1 MLFCPYLKAQ
11 AGCNELP
18 RHQEETSPIQKHFY
32 RTLGCVCGKSSPLW
46 HNYYQA
52 EMAKMLNCGS
62 ETNGFAVYQC
72 LDCGKGEHKVNF
84 SCKGKACLQCGE
96 RYARDRLRIPFYNHP
111 NQHDLYSQ
119 FMVLAQACLTAL
131 IQGQFKDT
139 DYKVALIVFLHTHG
153 RNGRYNPHLHVILAE
168 GAFHPRKK
176 EWKAFKHL
184 PLAPLRR
191 LWQ

>member
-1 MLFCPYLKAQ
+1 MSCRLCDSGFNL
-11 AGCNELP
+11 LIL
-18 RHQEETSPIQKHFY
+18 IQKQYINSINIWRHFP
-32 RTLGCVCGKSSPLW
+32 T
-46 HNYYQA
+46 
-52 EMAKMLNCGS
+52 E
-62 ETNGFAVYQC
+62 
-72 LDCGKGEHKVNF
+72 
-84 SCKGKACLQCGE
+84 
-96 RYARDRLRIPFYNHP
+96 
-111 NQHDLYSQ
+111 
-119 FMVLAQACLTAL
+119 L